1 MKLLLTSLG
10 LTNNSIS
17 NALTDLIG
25 KSPNDSK
32 IAFIPTGANA
42 TRGDKNWLIDHMYQI
57 KQYGYHIDIIE
68 IIAMEPAAI
77 GAALNNVDAIVF
89 GGGNCFYLSY
99 WMQKK
104 GLFDFLPKLL
114 ETKVYVGISVGSMVA
129 ADNFRLSSQA
139 LEREET
145 ISDEDYNNL
154 GPTGESLA
162 KTLKLVDFVFKPHFN
177 SAEHPEVRNEEYIRK
192 VAHRINKPIYAIDDQ
207 SALKI
212 VDNKVE
218 VISEGKWL
226 LLNNDY

>member
-17 NALTDLIG
+17 NALSDLIG
-25 KSPNDSK
+25 KDPKDSK
-32 IAFIPTGANA
+32 IAFVITGANA
-42 TRGDKNWLIDHMYQI
+42 TRGDKNWLIDHMCQI

-68 IIAMEPAAI
+68 IIAMEPTDI
-77 GAALNNVDAIVF
+77 EKSFNDVDAIVF

-99 WMQKK
+99 WMQQK
-104 GLFDFLPKLL
+104 GLFEFLPKIL
-114 ETKVYVGISVGSMVA
+114 ETKIYVGISVGSMVA
-129 ADNFRLSSQA
+129 ADSFRLSSQA
-139 LEREET
+139 LERDEN

-154 GPTGESLA
+154 GPAGESSA

-177 SAEHPEVRNEEYIRK
+177 SAEHPEVRNEQYIRS
-192 VAHRINKPIYAIDDQ
+192 VAHRVNKPIYAIDDQ

-212 VDNKVE
+212 INGNIE

-226 LLNNDY
+226 LLNND